1 VVSQSSLPYKSG
13 TKPLSPYWIAT
24 AGALAGCFR
33 NVHNNYATGTL
44 WVDPYWI
51 SFYLTN
57 FKDGY
62 RRRALIG
69 SLCRFLF
76 PAGMN
81 VVLINA
87 VAVLVL
93 LLCMAWF
100 IRSVGR
106 LSLREPTLR
115 SSLFLFALS
124 ASAVTAVFAEVLGD
138 TLQIA
143 FLFFVFTMLLARRLQ
158 SPSLQRLLALGA
170 LTLGFFIHEA
180 SIFFLAPALPFFLK
194 ERPKLREFAL
204 LAAALRLF

>member
-1 VVSQSSLPYKSG
+1 
-13 TKPLSPYWIAT
+13 
-24 AGALAGCFR
+24 
-33 NVHNNYATGTL
+33 
-44 WVDPYWI
+44 
-51 SFYLTN
+51 
-57 FKDGY
+57 
-62 RRRALIG
+62 
-69 SLCRFLF
+69 
-76 PAGMN
+76 
-81 VVLINA
+81 
-87 VAVLVL
+87 
-93 LLCMAWF
+93 MAWF